1 MQEKNVARTFSV
13 KAESGLEKL
22 EKRYRTF
29 PQNEVVPY
37 ASGTSYAELASVVFP
52 CERTLNGEWQHP
64 VLVNVSYHW
73 TTIGI
78 DHLCRTAYD
87 YLQSV
92 QAKTKLDI
100 LSVSGGLV
108 EDNLELVLVYRP
120 YGDISSVNDE
130 LRTILGENESPVVN
144 ESPKLVVPRSALC
157 TYAPGDL
164 DIIRQRVAYQDMIL
178 AEENPEI
185 PLLNRVRYVRRP
197 FDKTEIEI
205 DPASGTATLAY
216 DQRGQNTQD
225 FYLDPSIELVYD
237 LQSDEQRLR
246 TKMDY
251 ETFMRAFRQIVS
263 YLTNAEKTSYE
274 EVLRGRMSE
283 EEFMQIADGY
293 IRREYVQ
300 AGRLAVEDLATME
313 EKVHCALFEMYVLQA
328 LIDDENI
335 TDIKITSPFSIRVR
349 VKGKAYASN
358 VNFIDYSD
366 YARFINALT
375 IKNNILLNDPVRV
388 FTDQRD
394 PNYIMRF
401 SFVSPYISNSGIPV
415 MHIRKIPRKKPM
427 ADDLIKAGMFDESIR
442 DYILDQCREGKGGIV
457 IAGPPGCGKTT
468 FLNWMFDD
476 LDGYSNSSELLIMQE
491 SGELFNTYRTGVI
504 IENVCENPQRGQRA
518 ASLEDLAKNG
528 LVAGSNVFIIGEV
541 KGGEI
546 CDALNI
552 ANVGCPFAFTAHSE
566 SAEETPKRLAY
577 LATLGRAR
585 NEEQAMRMLAA
596 VKTVIY
602 LKDFKVQEI
611 TEIVRFDEAEKRLI
625 FKPIYKRSLG
635 APGSRRAG
643 TTTMVHV

>member
-1 MQEKNVARTFSV
+1 MQDVKNTGRIFSV
-13 KAESGLEKL
+13 KAESGLDKL

-52 CERTLNGEWQHP
+52 SERGLDGGWARP

-73 TTIGI
+73 TTVGI
-78 DHLCRTAYD
+78 DRLCRTAYE
-87 YLQSV
+87 YLLSIQE
-92 QAKTKLDI
+92 KTRLDI

-108 EDNLELVLVYRP
+108 DGNLELVLVYRP
-120 YGDISSVNDE
+120 YEDMPPVNDE
-130 LRTILGENESPVVN
+130 LRDLLGENEPPVVN
-144 ESPKLVVPRSALC
+144 ESPKLVVPRKALC
-157 TYAPGDL
+157 QYAPGDL
-164 DIIRQRVAYQDMIL
+164 ERVRQRIAYQDKL
-178 AEENPEI
+178 YAEENPDV
-185 PLLNRVRYVRRP
+185 PLLNRIRYVRRP
-197 FDKTEIEI
+197 FEEAEVEFDS
-205 DPASGTATLAY
+205 ASGTATLAY
-216 DQRGQNTQD
+216 ENKGPNTQS
-225 FYLDPSIELVYD
+225 FFLDPSVELVYD
-237 LQSDEQRLR
+237 LQSDEKRLR

-251 ETFMRAFRQIVS
+251 SSFMRAFRQIVS

-274 EVLRGRMSE
+274 EVLRGRMLE
-283 EEFMQIADGY
+283 DEFMQIADGY

-300 AGRLAVEDLATME
+300 AGRLAVEDLATMR
-313 EKVHCALFEMYVLQA
+313 EKVHCALFEMYVLQS

-335 TDIKITSPFSIRVR
+335 TDIKITSPYSIRVR

-394 PNYIMRF
+394 PNFIMRF

-415 MHIRKIPRKKPM
+415 MHIRKIPRNKPM
-427 ADDLIKAGMFDESIR
+427 ANELIKAGMFDESIR
-442 DYILDQCREGKGGIV
+442 DYILDKCREGRGGIV
-457 IAGPPGCGKTT
+457 IAGPPGCGKSTV
-468 FLNWMFDD
+468 LNWMFDD

-491 SGELFNTYRTGVI
+491 SAELFNTYRTGVI
-504 IENVCENPQRGQRA
+504 IENVCENPQRGQKA

-585 NEEQAMRMLAA
+585 SEEQAMRMLTA
-596 VKTVIY
+596 VKTIIY

-611 TEIVRFDEAEKRLI
+611 TEIVRFDEETKQLV

-635 APGSRRAG
+635 KPEDRKAA
-643 TTTMVHV
+643 TV

>member
-1 MQEKNVARTFSV
+1 MQDVKNAGRIFSV
-13 KAESGLEKL
+13 KAESGLDKL

-52 CERTLNGEWQHP
+52 SERGLDGSWARP

-73 TTIGI
+73 TTVGI
-78 DHLCRTAYD
+78 DRLCRTAYE
-87 YLQSV
+87 YLLSIQENIR
-92 QAKTKLDI
+92 LDI

-108 EDNLELVLVYRP
+108 DGNLELVLVYRP
-120 YGDISSVNDE
+120 YEEMPPVNDE
-130 LRTILGENESPVVN
+130 LRDLLGENEPPVVN
-144 ESPKLVVPRSALC
+144 ESPKLVIPRKALC
-157 TYAPGDL
+157 QYAPGDL
-164 DIIRQRVAYQDMIL
+164 ERVRERIAYQDKL
-178 AEENPEI
+178 YAEEDPDV
-185 PLLNRVRYVRRP
+185 PLLNRIRYVRRP
-197 FDKTEIEI
+197 FEEADVEF
-205 DPASGTATLAY
+205 DSASGTATLAY
-216 DQRGQNTQD
+216 ENKGPNTQS
-225 FYLDPSIELVYD
+225 FFLDPSVELVYD
-237 LQSDEQRLR
+237 LQSDEKRLR

-251 ETFMRAFRQIVS
+251 SSFMRAFRQIVS

-274 EVLRGRMSE
+274 EVLRGRMLE
-283 EEFMQIADGY
+283 DEFMQIADGY

-300 AGRLAVEDLATME
+300 AGRLAVEDLATMR
-313 EKVHCALFEMYVLQA
+313 EKVHCALFEMYVLQS

-335 TDIKITSPFSIRVR
+335 TDIKITSPYSIRVR

-394 PNYIMRF
+394 PNFIMRF

-415 MHIRKIPRKKPM
+415 MHIRKIPRNKPM
-427 ADDLIKAGMFDESIR
+427 ANELIKAGMFDESIR
-442 DYILDQCREGKGGIV
+442 DYILDKCREGRGGIV
-457 IAGPPGCGKTT
+457 IAGPPGCGKSTV
-468 FLNWMFDD
+468 LNWMFDD

-491 SGELFNTYRTGVI
+491 SAELFNTYRTGVI
-504 IENVCENPQRGQRA
+504 IENVCENPQRGQKA

-552 ANVGCPFAFTAHSE
+552 ANVGCPFAFTAHSD
-566 SAEETPKRLAY
+566 SAEDTPKRLAY

-585 NEEQAMRMLAA
+585 SEEQAMRMLTA
-596 VKTVIY
+596 VKTIIY

-611 TEIVRFDEAEKRLI
+611 TEIVRFDEEKKQLV

-635 APGSRRAG
+635 KPEDRKAA
-643 TTTMVHV
+643 TV

>member
-1 MQEKNVARTFSV
+1 MQDVKNTGRIFSV
-13 KAESGLEKL
+13 KAESGLDKL

-52 CERTLNGEWQHP
+52 SERGLDGGWVRP

-73 TTIGI
+73 TTVGI
-78 DHLCRTAYD
+78 DRLCRTAYE
-87 YLQSV
+87 YLLSIQE
-92 QAKTKLDI
+92 KLRLDI

-108 EDNLELVLVYRP
+108 DGNLELVLVYRP
-120 YGDISSVNDE
+120 YEDMPPVNDE
-130 LRTILGENESPVVN
+130 LRDLLGENEPPVVN
-144 ESPKLVVPRSALC
+144 ESPKLVIPRKALC
-157 TYAPGDL
+157 QYAPGDL
-164 DIIRQRVAYQDMIL
+164 ERVRERIAYQDKL
-178 AEENPEI
+178 YAEEDPDV
-185 PLLNRVRYVRRP
+185 PLLNRIRYVRRP
-197 FDKTEIEI
+197 FEEAEVEFDS
-205 DPASGTATLAY
+205 ASGTATLAY
-216 DQRGQNTQD
+216 ENKGPNTQS
-225 FYLDPSIELVYD
+225 FFLDPSVELVYD
-237 LQSDEQRLR
+237 LQSDEKRLR

-251 ETFMRAFRQIVS
+251 SSFMRAFRQIVS

-274 EVLRGRMSE
+274 EVLRGRMLE
-283 EEFMQIADGY
+283 DEFMQIADGY

-300 AGRLAVEDLATME
+300 AGRLAVEDLATMR
-313 EKVHCALFEMYVLQA
+313 EKVHCALFEMYVLQS

-335 TDIKITSPFSIRVR
+335 TDIKITSPYSIRVR

-394 PNYIMRF
+394 PNFIMRF

-415 MHIRKIPRKKPM
+415 MHIRKIPRNKPM
-427 ADDLIKAGMFDESIR
+427 ANELIKAGMFDESIR
-442 DYILDQCREGKGGIV
+442 DYILDKCREGRGGIV
-457 IAGPPGCGKTT
+457 IAGPPGCGKSTV
-468 FLNWMFDD
+468 LNWMFDD

-491 SGELFNTYRTGVI
+491 SAELFNTYRTGVI
-504 IENVCENPQRGQRA
+504 IENVCENPQRGQKA

-585 NEEQAMRMLAA
+585 SEEQAMRMLTA
-596 VKTVIY
+596 VKTIIY

-611 TEIVRFDEAEKRLI
+611 TEIVRFDEEKKQLV

-635 APGSRRAG
+635 KPEDRKAV
-643 TTTMVHV
+643 TV